1 MDSKKLVN
9 NVKAAGKPLP
19 AQELRLKISLLEL
32 YNTVCVE
39 KTSLYIMMS
48 KTTKKELYYPFDG
61 KIVKNSF

>member
-1 MDSKKLVN
+1 MDCKKLVN

-19 AQELRLKISLLEL
+19 AHELRLKISLLEL

-48 KTTKKELYYPFDG
+48 KPTKKELYHPFDG